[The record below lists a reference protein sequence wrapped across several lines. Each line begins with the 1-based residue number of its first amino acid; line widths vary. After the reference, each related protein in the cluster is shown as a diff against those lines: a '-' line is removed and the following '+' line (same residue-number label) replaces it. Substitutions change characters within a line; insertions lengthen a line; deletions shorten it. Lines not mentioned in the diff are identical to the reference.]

1 MAGKRLIDAAKFLNA
16 STSVAKQH
24 LLQRQQQWDVY
35 NRTSSLAKAVNS
47 QTDRVT
53 VTAQA
58 VFQLAKRLN
67 ESGPSWRQEESETT
81 EAARHGE
88 PVTMQDAYAAKEDV
102 DSGRWAGPSSTPE
115 VRGSPD
121 TRTGLTGGTTHDQ
134 VEHLSAGGQDTFTQR
149 QEFNHPDLSSLIRP
163 QLPKHV
169 LETSDV
175 EMPSSTPS
183 LNQDVYPG
191 PSQISEDM
199 ISDGID
205 VNILSTPRV
214 SQMLGKKGSALKNP
228 YTKKQRLPPQPLP
241 EMKAA
246 QERWQKERAKL
257 ATASIRSKEETDAQK
272 SPATTSEDTEVYA
285 QPYFAANKY

>member
-35 NRTSSLAKAVNS
+35 NRTSSLAKAVKS

-58 VFQLAKRLN
+58 VLQLAKRLN
-67 ESGPSWRQEESETT
+67 ESGPSWRQEESKTT

-88 PVTMQDAYAAKEDV
+88 PVTLQYAAKEDV
-102 DSGRWAGPSSTPE
+102 DNRRRAGPSSTPE
-115 VRGSPD
+115 MHVSPD
-121 TRTGLTGGTTHDQ
+121 TRTGLTGGTTPDQ

-149 QEFNHPDLSSLIRP
+149 QEFNHPGLSSPIRS

-175 EMPSSTPS
+175 EKPSSTAS

-191 PSQISEDM
+191 PSQISKDM

-205 VNILSTPRV
+205 INILSTPRV

-246 QERWQKERAKL
+246 QERWQKERAKN